1 MLLPDSV
8 YRRLPQLWAIMGVLL
23 VIFAIIAM
31 PDYRLFAAY
40 MLVGIISLGR
50 SVWIH
55 QARQRVVRRG
65 EVTVLTDT
73 QKIERSIQ

>member
-1 MLLPDSV
+1 MLLPDSI
-8 YRRLPQLWAIMGVLL
+8 YRRLPQLWTIMGVFL
-23 VIFAIIAM
+23 VIFGIVAL
-31 PDYRLFAAY
+31 PDLKLFAAY
-40 MLVGIISLGR
+40 MALGIISLGR

-73 QKIERSIQ
+73 QKIERNIQ